1 MSLLEIVVYGIF
13 AVLCFVLIAF
23 SAFTIYLFHIR
34 RKYSHLPCP
43 KLDNFYLGNVP
54 HIRRERRKG
63 KAFHEIMSDLS
74 HVHGPVFVFWAFHIP
89 LVSAVNP
96 EVTKKALITLNLP
109 KSEDAYKNLHNVFGE
124 RAAGRGIL
132 TECDHEIW
140 QRKRM
145 MLNPAFHRK
154 YLMNLMP
161 AFNSV
166 CDKFI
171 ERIGKF
177 ADDDCE
183 VDLAEEFSRVTLD
196 VIGKVINIYS
206 KFHMTVKSYDTFMA
220 QQMILTF
227 QVY

>member
-1 MSLLEIVVYGIF
+1 MSLLQIVVYGIL

-23 SAFTIYLFHIR
+23 LAFTIYVLHR
-34 RKYSHLPCP
+34 HRQYSHLPSS
-43 KLDNFYLGNVP
+43 KLDNFYLGHVP
-54 HIRRERRKG
+54 YIRRERSKG
-63 KAFHEIMSDLS
+63 KTFHQIMHDMS
-74 HVHGPVFVFWAFHIP
+74 HVHGPVFVFWAFHRPFVVAIG
-89 LVSAVNP
+89 P
-96 EVTKKALITLNLP
+96 EITKKALVTLNLP
-109 KSEDAYKNLHNVFGE
+109 KSEKAYEKLHNVFGE

-166 CDKFI
+166 CDQFI

-183 VDLAEEFSRVTLD
+183 VDIAEEFSRVTLD
-196 VIGKVINIYS
+196 VIAKVDKIYS
-206 KFHMTVKSYDTFMA
+206 
-220 QQMILTF
+220 
-227 QVY
+227 